1 MSNSMNEENA
11 GFTISVDY
19 TGHQALVGALVN
31 VVGRTASLVTLA
43 LIEMERLERK
53 SGMLTADGWFV
64 FTLRHVCKATGLRP
78 RQVRSALRRM
88 AKGID
93 CDQAPG
99 SCGLVSCPAA
109 RSPFVCTEL
118 MAVEKR
124 G

>member
-19 TGHQALVGALVN
+19 AGHQALVEALVN

-88 AKGID
+88 AKEKLIALKRQG
-93 CDQAPG
+93 
-99 SCGLVSCPAA
+99 AA
-109 RSPFVCTEL
+109 GWYLARLLDDPPFVQN
-118 MAVEKR
+118 
-124 G
+124 